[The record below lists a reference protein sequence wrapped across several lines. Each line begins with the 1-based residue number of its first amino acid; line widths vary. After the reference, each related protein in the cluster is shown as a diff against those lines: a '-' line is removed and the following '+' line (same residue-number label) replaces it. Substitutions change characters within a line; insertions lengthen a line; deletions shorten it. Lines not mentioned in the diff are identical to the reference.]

1 MRFPKERKM
10 YCKHKKCRGHKK
22 FKVTQYKPG
31 KATLTVKG
39 KRRYD
44 MKQRGYRGQT
54 KPVFKKKAKNTKK
67 ISIRNKCTACQF
79 TIYTTLSRTKTFEL
93 IPENQRAK
101 GSKRDKIFG

>member
-1 MRFPKERKM
+1 MGKERKM
-10 YCKHKKCRGHKK
+10 YCKHPTCRSHKK

-31 KATLTVKG
+31 KASLRVQG

-44 MKQRGYRGQT
+44 MKQRGFRGQT

-67 ISIRNKCTACQF
+67 ISVRNKCTKCQM
-79 TIYTTLSRTKTFEL
+79 TIFSTLTRTKRFEL
-93 IPENQRAK
+93 IPENQRKK